1 MPTRPQV
8 HRPAHVLSHL
18 PVHLPSQRQAREQY
32 DMRRGSSTKR
42 GYGRDWQKVRAAV
55 LTEEP
60 LCRACMSRG
69 RVTEA
74 VEVHHEQPI
83 RERPDLRLQKAFLV
97 PLCKPC
103 HSALEARKRAVT
115 GLS

>member
-1 MPTRPQV
+1 MPTRPPV
-8 HRPAHVLSHL
+8 HRPAYL
-18 PVHLPSQRQAREQY
+18 PLPSQTRRQY
-32 DMRRGSSTKR
+32 DTQRGSSTKR

-55 LTEEP
+55 LAEEP
-60 LCRACMSRG
+60 LCRVCMAQG

-83 RERPDLRLQKAFLV
+83 SEHPGLRLQKAFLV

-103 HSALEARKRAVT
+103 HSALEARKRAAA
-115 GLS
+115 GAP